1 MTALRKYGSVP
12 AIQTEKADAKQVL
25 NNAGGYVFEVS
36 PISRLERFLILGTD
50 GGTYY
55 VGERDLTKSNVD
67 FLRKMI
73 KSDPRRV
80 LKTVVEISEQGR
92 AYRNE
97 AAIFVM
103 ALLLTEVNFEGFKS
117 EVIEATP
124 KVVRTAYHL
133 YTFMEFIEGLGGW
146 GRAKRR
152 AVQAWF
158 ESKDSS
164 QLAYQAVKYRSRVV

>member
-1 MTALRKYGSVP
+1 MSALRNFATAVP
-12 AIQTEKADAKQVL
+12 TQTEQAKATQVV
-25 NNAGGYVFEVS
+25 NSAGGFVFKVS
-36 PISRLERFLILGTD
+36 ETTRLERFLILGTD

-55 VGERDLTKSNVD
+55 VNEKDLTKQNVD
-67 FLRKMI
+67 FVRKMI
-73 KSDPRRV
+73 KTSPESV
-80 LKTVVEISEQGR
+80 LTAVLDVSENGR

-97 AAIFVM
+97 AAIFVL
-103 ALLLTEVNFEGFKS
+103 ALLLTDSPENFKS
-117 EVIEATP
+117 VVVEATP

-158 ESKDSS
+158 ESKSPEA
-164 QLAYQAVKYRSRVV
+164 LAYQAVKYRSRSV